1 MHSTDQ
7 YMQSQYYEEAL
18 ELKQFAARMYRTHP
32 EIKVLKLVVSPIML
46 SIIIYDAYTIY
57 AINRQIVASLIKY
70 SRDLSL

>member
-1 MHSTDQ
+1 
-7 YMQSQYYEEAL
+7 MQSQYYEEAL

-32 EIKVLKLVVSPIML
+32 EIKVLKLVVSHTML
-46 SIIIYDAYTIY
+46 LNIIIYDAYTY

>member
-1 MHSTDQ
+1 
-7 YMQSQYYEEAL
+7 MQSQYYEEAL

-32 EIKVLKLVVSPIML
+32 EIKVLKLVVSHTML
-46 SIIIYDAYTIY
+46 LNIIIYDAYTIY